1 MTHPDDLKS
10 IGLKA
15 TYPRLKILDL
25 FHKLQDEGAPRHV
38 TAEDVYRHLLA
49 DGLDIGLA
57 TVYRVL
63 TQFEQAGLLQRHHFE
78 SGKAIFELNAGNHHD
93 HLVCVD
99 CGRVEEFFDA
109 AIEKRQT
116 SIAASAAS
124 RSANTPSTS
133 MPSATRPTV
142 RTANWPI
149 SGRMEAFLTATAL
162 VAIAE
167 IGDKTQLL
175 SFVLAARLRKPWAII
190 AGIFVATLLNHALA
204 GSVGVWLAQLIAPHW
219 LPWITGAV
227 FIVFGLWALH
237 PDSLD
242 EDPKIHPAG
251 AFVTTTIAFF
261 IAEMG
266 DKTQFATVA
275 LGAQF
280 QGALFAV
287 VMGTTLGMM
296 LANVPA
302 VLVGEKLAAR
312 LPLKYIRWLAAAVF
326 IATGVVTMLAASG
339 IPG

>member
-1 MTHPDDLKS
+1 
-10 IGLKA
+10 
-15 TYPRLKILDL
+15 
-25 FHKLQDEGAPRHV
+25 
-38 TAEDVYRHLLA
+38 
-49 DGLDIGLA
+49 
-57 TVYRVL
+57 
-63 TQFEQAGLLQRHHFE
+63 
-78 SGKAIFELNAGNHHD
+78 
-93 HLVCVD
+93 
-99 CGRVEEFFDA
+99 
-109 AIEKRQT
+109 
-116 SIAASAAS
+116 
-124 RSANTPSTS
+124 
-133 MPSATRPTV
+133 
-142 RTANWPI
+142 
-149 SGRMEAFLTATAL
+149 MEAFLTATTL

-175 SFVLAARLRKPWAII
+175 SFVLAARLRKPVAII
-190 AGIFVATLLNHALA
+190 AGIFVATVLNHALA
-204 GSVGVWLAQLIAPHW
+204 GSIGVWLAQLIAPHW

-227 FIVFGLWALH
+227 FVVFGLWALH

-302 VLVGEKLAAR
+302 VIVGERLAKR
-312 LPLKYIRWLAAAVF
+312 LPLKIIRWIAAAVF
-326 IATGVVTMLAASG
+326 IATGVVTMLGA
-339 IPG
+339 PGLPG

>member
-1 MTHPDDLKS
+1 
-10 IGLKA
+10 
-15 TYPRLKILDL
+15 
-25 FHKLQDEGAPRHV
+25 
-38 TAEDVYRHLLA
+38 
-49 DGLDIGLA
+49 
-57 TVYRVL
+57 
-63 TQFEQAGLLQRHHFE
+63 
-78 SGKAIFELNAGNHHD
+78 
-93 HLVCVD
+93 
-99 CGRVEEFFDA
+99 
-109 AIEKRQT
+109 
-116 SIAASAAS
+116 
-124 RSANTPSTS
+124 
-133 MPSATRPTV
+133 
-142 RTANWPI
+142 
-149 SGRMEAFLTATAL
+149 MEAFLTSTTL

-175 SFVLAARLRKPWAII
+175 SFVLAARLRKPGAII
-190 AGIFVATLLNHALA
+190 AGIFVATVLNHALA

-227 FIVFGLWALH
+227 FIAFGLWALH

-302 VLVGEKLAAR
+302 VIVGEKLAKR
-312 LPLKYIRWLAAAVF
+312 LPLNIIRWIAAGVF
-326 IATGVVTMLAASG
+326 IATGIYTMLGAPPVPA
-339 IPG
+339 

>member
-1 MTHPDDLKS
+1 
-10 IGLKA
+10 
-15 TYPRLKILDL
+15 
-25 FHKLQDEGAPRHV
+25 
-38 TAEDVYRHLLA
+38 
-49 DGLDIGLA
+49 
-57 TVYRVL
+57 
-63 TQFEQAGLLQRHHFE
+63 
-78 SGKAIFELNAGNHHD
+78 
-93 HLVCVD
+93 
-99 CGRVEEFFDA
+99 
-109 AIEKRQT
+109 
-116 SIAASAAS
+116 
-124 RSANTPSTS
+124 
-133 MPSATRPTV
+133 
-142 RTANWPI
+142 
-149 SGRMEAFLTATAL
+149 MEAFLTSTSL

-175 SFVLAARLRKPWAII
+175 SFVLAARLRKPWPII
-190 AGIFVATLLNHALA
+190 AGIFVATVLNHGLA
-204 GSVGVWLAQLIAPHW
+204 GSVGVWLAQLIAPQW
-219 LPWITGAV
+219 LPWITGTL

-302 VLVGEKLAAR
+302 VIIGERLAKR
-312 LPLKYIRWLAAAVF
+312 LPLTAIRWIAAAVF
-326 IATGVVTMLAASG
+326 IATGVVTMIGAPA